1 MNIKLNILKRGKKE
15 IKEVKIP
22 DFGERPAYL
31 ENYMKSL
38 ENPPTYIR
46 RPEASMRKLR
56 EFNFVYPVGGGVF
69 IHVLSVKGSDMG
81 KYIVIEP
88 PKPPEELMRLID
100 IGLADQ
106 IEGEAPDD
114 AEERKKILL
123 RLIDNILVPSEK
135 EVDYKSMQNTFYIK
149 KIYVKKDMIDYV
161 KYHVIRN
168 KIGVGILEPFLRDPY
183 LEDISLSG
191 VGPIYVVHKIFNRL
205 ASNLGFNTQD
215 ELDSFVLRL
224 GEKIGKPISRARPIV
239 DASLP
244 DGSRLNIVFGSDVSL
259 NGTNFTIRKFSKI
272 PISITQLIDW
282 GTIDERI
289 AGYIWMLIRD
299 GMSGFIC
306 GETAS
311 GKTTALN
318 AIATFIKPTHKIV
331 TIEDTAEIQLPHPNW
346 TRELARDTGR
356 PETSVTLFDL
366 LKAALR
372 QRPDYIIVGEIR
384 GAEGAIAFQAMQCI
398 KEGHVVL
405 GDDIKNIKDV
415 FEYYKNKYGTKIVS
429 NKEIIQIKDRNLK
442 IPAYNNDGIKSTNV
456 IAIAKMPKE
465 KLIRIVL
472 DDGNVFEVTKNH
484 KFITNLGELSSQS
497 IFKLFKTNKDVY
509 IKRIKNFENKLPKN
523 IKFRKATLKL
533 SSPLFWYLV
542 GLVLGN
548 KELKCIDDYFFLESE
563 IVLDREHSK
572 GLPIKEARKNGSK
585 PIGFR
590 RGYILEPYFV
600 DWLIK
605 NGFIYVDKNLNL
617 IKKIPMLKSEV
628 IKPFL
633 IGLMEA
639 SSDIIGNK
647 IVMRM
652 DKTISNNDLGRI
664 IKMINIISKKPEG
677 VYLNN
682 KVDSQNPHIVNKSD
696 IEVVKEGNE
705 KRLIIK
711 GVLFHIFH
719 KILKEKRVVLNRK
732 INASYKDIE
741 LDYIKVRKDK
751 FYRTLKRL
759 WLSGYMFST
768 DLMKCNYRLI
778 YLDNRDYVKVIGV
791 EEGSF
796 DNSYDLVL
804 DGAHYYIGFNDGYPI
819 PLEDTGHPVMAT
831 FHAGDLTRLIQRL
844 TGQPINIPKPY
855 MDNLNFAWF
864 QASTYSKTGLLVRRL
879 ISLYE
884 LVGYD
889 PNRDQMSAIP
899 IFNWDPS
906 TDKFLFSGKGSS
918 YLLEEKIARMRGLS
932 RKNFGLIYDELQ
944 MRARYLRE
952 LVNRKIFDYYKV
964 FRAVTFAESVGIE
977 SALKR
982 LLEGKV
988 ELNE

>member
-15 IKEVKIP
+15 AKEVKIP
-22 DFGERPAYL
+22 EFGEKPAYL
-31 ENYMKSL
+31 DSYMKGL

-69 IHVLSVKGSDMG
+69 IHVLSIRGSDMG

-88 PKPPEELMRLID
+88 PKPPEGLMRLID

-135 EVDYKSMQNTFYIK
+135 EVDYKLMQNIFYIK
-149 KIYVKKDMIDYV
+149 KIYVKKDIIDYV
-161 KYHVIRN
+161 KYHIIRN

-224 GEKIGKPISRARPIV
+224 GEKIGKPISRARPII

-272 PISITQLIDW
+272 PISVTQLIDW
-282 GTIDERI
+282 GTIDDRI

-398 KEGHVVL
+398 REGHIIL
-405 GDDIKNIKDV
+405 RDDIKNIKDV
-415 FEYYKNKYGTKIVS
+415 FDYYKRKYGTKIVN
-429 NKEIIQIKDRNLK
+429 NKEIAPIEDRNLK
-442 IPAYNNDGIKSTNV
+442 IPAYSNDGIKSTNV

-472 DDGNVFEVTKNH
+472 DDGNIFEVTKNH
-484 KFITNLGELSSQS
+484 KFITNLGELSSQR
-497 IFKLFKTNKDVY
+497 IFNLFKTNKDVH

-523 IKFRKATLKL
+523 IKFEKATLKL
-533 SSPLFWYLV
+533 SSPVFWYLV
-542 GLVLGN
+542 GLVLGSD
-548 KELKCIDDYFFLESE
+548 KLKCINNYFFLESE
-563 IVLDREHSK
+563 IVLDRKYSK
-572 GLPIKEARKNGSK
+572 ELPIKEIRKNSE
-585 PIGFR
+585 PIGSR
-590 RGYILEPYFV
+590 RGYVLELYFV

-605 NGFIYVDKNLNL
+605 NGFIYIDKNLNL
-617 IKKIPMLKSEV
+617 VKKVPMLESEV
-628 IKPFL
+628 IRPFL

-639 SSDIIGNK
+639 SSNVIGDK
-647 IVMRM
+647 IVMRI
-652 DKTISNNDLGRI
+652 DKTISDNDLDRI
-664 IKMINIISKKPEG
+664 IKMINIISKNPEG
-677 VYLNN
+677 TYLNC
-682 KVDSQNPHIVNKSD
+682 KVDSQGPQAINKND
-696 IEVVKEGNE
+696 IEVVKEGSE

-711 GVLFHIFH
+711 GILFH
-719 KILKEKRVVLNRK
+719 KMLKEKKDILSRK
-732 INASYKDIE
+732 INTSYKDIE
-741 LDYIKVRKDK
+741 LDYVKVKKDK
-751 FYRTLKRL
+751 FYYTLKRL
-759 WLSGYMFST
+759 WFSGYMFST
-768 DLMKCNYRLI
+768 DLVKCSYRLV
-778 YLDNRDYVKVIGV
+778 YLDNRDYAKVIGA
-791 EEGSF
+791 EEGNF

-804 DGAHYYIGFNDGYPI
+804 DEAHYYIGFNDGYPI

-889 PNRDQMSAIP
+889 PNRDQMGAIP

-944 MRARYLRE
+944 MRAKYLRE

-977 SALKR
+977 NALKR
-982 LLEGKV
+982 LLEGRI